1 MKRRIKMFL
10 IFTYITGYS
19 AIKKNKKNIL
29 QVSDLKP
36 YFQYYINMVESCLL
50 VDVKNLHLQDT
61 YIDSL
66 KSWALE
72 MQGWSLSLLT
82 YLSDWKIIFSL
93 FFTFH
98 SGCLRSL
105 SFKKYVNSYC
115 YTVLHCKWLCCFT
128 FFLT

>member
-1 MKRRIKMFL
+1 MFL

-66 KSWALE
+66 KS
-72 MQGWSLSLLT
+72 
-82 YLSDWKIIFSL
+82 
-93 FFTFH
+93 
-98 SGCLRSL
+98 
-105 SFKKYVNSYC
+105 
-115 YTVLHCKWLCCFT
+115 
-128 FFLT
+128 